1 MCLNWDEVQQQSDS
15 IEDSREEGHERLKAA
30 HKDVSCAGTYL
41 VASKVGGSAGGVL
54 WFQSI
59 PVTGAC
65 CVVFPINPRDSAK
78 LTPCAT
84 TECIAA
90 QCDGTINPHKYTK
103 YIERENTPQ
112 YRSFGVYRSL
122 GDDQPTQLEN
132 APLKVFE
139 NPDGGAVALIPAAKY
154 IPGNLTPEQRAE
166 LGPQLLACIR
176 NGLAKANIEPTRVF
190 GAAYNEDDESSSWGF
205 LGFLFD
211 AVTPGC
217 DIVIGI
223 VPPGQTSGRFTFAF
237 YDEELG
243 AIPALGLIHGEQ
255 AADGITVDEDFFV
268 ILADFAPSQLRLK
281 GANGESD
288 AVVTLRTPE
297 ECTQDYFAI
306 EAANDDDLNGYEV
319 RYRGTHTHGNWMWQT
334 AQKEFQRP
342 LVQQIKNLIDNFAK
356 ETIDVTKA
364 MTYGRVSAIRL
375 ANLKGMRIPDDV
387 VDATIERVG
396 AHQGEAT
403 IERVGP
409 LQIDAEAIPT
419 AYAVIGRGQDFIP
432 SEPQAIPTAYAVI
445 GRGNGWI
452 PSDDE
457 DQPMYASMNRL
468 RDWIPS
474 DDEECGP
481 VYRTLTAA

>member
-1 MCLNWDEVQQQSDS
+1 MCLNWDDVERHDAMMNK
-15 IEDSREEGHERLKAA
+15 SREDANKRLRVAHEG
-30 HKDVSCAGTYL
+30 VSCAGTYL
-41 VASKVGGSAGGVL
+41 VAYKVGGPAGVL

-176 NGLAKANIEPTRVF
+176 NGLEGANIEPTRVF
-190 GAAYNEDDESSSWGF
+190 GEAYNEADESTSWSF
-205 LGFLFD
+205 LAFLFD

-237 YDEELG
+237 YDEELD
-243 AIPALGLIHGEQ
+243 AIPILGLIHGEQ
-255 AADGITVDEDFFV
+255 AAEGVFVDEDFFV
-268 ILADFAPSQLRLK
+268 ILADFAPSQLRLA
-281 GANGESD
+281 GANGKSD

-334 AQKEFQRP
+334 AQLEFQRP
-342 LVQQIKNLIDNFAK
+342 LVQQIKNLVINFTN
-356 ETIDVTKA
+356 ETVDVTKCHRPTNA
-364 MTYGRVSAIRL
+364 KVHGIRL

-387 VDATIERVG
+387 VD
-396 AHQGEAT
+396 AT

-445 GRGNGWI
+445 GRGNDWI
-452 PSDDE
+452 PSDHE

>member
-1 MCLNWDEVQQQSDS
+1 MCLNWDDVERHDAMMNK
-15 IEDSREEGHERLKAA
+15 SREDANKRLRVAHEG
-30 HKDVSCAGTYL
+30 VSCAGTYL
-41 VASKVGGSAGGVL
+41 VAYKVGGPAGVL

-84 TECIAA
+84 TPCIAA
-90 QCDGTINPHKYTK
+90 QCDGTINPGQYTP
-103 YIERENTPQ
+103 YIEPDNAP
-112 YRSFGVYRSL
+112 VYRSL
-122 GDDQPTQLEN
+122 GDDTPTQLEN
-132 APLKVFE
+132 APLKFFE
-139 NPDGGAVALIPAAKY
+139 NPDGGAVALIPAGKY

-176 NGLAKANIEPTRVF
+176 NGLEAANIEPTRVF
-190 GAAYNEDDESSSWGF
+190 GEAYNEADESTSWGF

-223 VPPGQTSGRFTFAF
+223 MPPGQTSGRFTFAF

-319 RYRGTHTHGNWMWQT
+319 RYRGTHTHGNWMWRN
-334 AQKEFQRP
+334 AQFEFQRP

-445 GRGNGWI
+445 GRGN
-452 PSDDE
+452 
-457 DQPMYASMNRL
+457 
-468 RDWIPS
+468 DWIPS
-474 DDEECGP
+474 DDEERGP

>member
-1 MCLNWDEVQQQSDS
+1 MCLNWDDVERHDAMMNK
-15 IEDSREEGHERLKAA
+15 SREDANKRLRVAHEG
-30 HKDVSCAGTYL
+30 VSCAGTYL
-41 VASKVGGSAGGVL
+41 VAYKVGGSAGGVL

-84 TECIAA
+84 TPCIAA
-90 QCDGTINPHKYTK
+90 QCDGTINPGQYTP
-103 YIERENTPQ
+103 YIEPDNAP
-112 YRSFGVYRSL
+112 VYRSL
-122 GDDQPTQLEN
+122 GDDTPTQLEN
-132 APLKVFE
+132 APLKFFE
-139 NPDGGAVALIPAAKY
+139 NPDGGAVALIPAGKY

-176 NGLAKANIEPTRVF
+176 NGLEGANIEPTRVF
-190 GAAYNEDDESSSWGF
+190 GEAYNEDDESSSWGF

-237 YDEELG
+237 YDEELD
-243 AIPALGLIHGEQ
+243 AIPVLGLIHGEQ
-255 AADGITVDEDFFV
+255 AADGITVGEDFFV

-334 AQKEFQRP
+334 AQLEFQRP
-342 LVQQIKNLIDNFAK
+342 LVQQIKNLVINFTN
-356 ETIDVTKA
+356 ETVDVTKCHRPTNA
-364 MTYGRVSAIRL
+364 KVHGIRL
-375 ANLKGMRIPDDV
+375 ANLKGLRIPDDV

-396 AHQGEAT
+396 
-403 IERVGP
+403 
-409 LQIDAEAIPT
+409 
-419 AYAVIGRGQDFIP
+419 GQDFIP

-445 GRGNGWI
+445 GRGNDWI
-452 PSDDE
+452 PSDHDATQ

-481 VYRTLTAA
+481 VYR